1 MASCTVLVLLHCRR
15 DARLNLS
22 GRLNSPSRFHVIF
35 TGMKKLFAA
44 AVLFL
49 AFALIPAM
57 PSRQNDGRDIIDTI
71 MTVDQFDTFLELV
84 READL
89 TFTLKRAGPYTV
101 FAPTN
106 DAFKKLPEGRLQGLL
121 SNKKALRRFLLSHV
135 VYGRFAADQAVRQKS
150 IKTLAGGTIKFE
162 NVQGHGLIGG
172 TAHYAVTNV
181 VTHNGLVQGI
191 DTVLTPS
198 LDTPD
203 QP

>member
-1 MASCTVLVLLHCRR
+1 
-15 DARLNLS
+15 
-22 GRLNSPSRFHVIF
+22 
-35 TGMKKLFAA
+35 MKKLL
-44 AVLFL
+44 AVTALLLTL
-49 AFALIPAM
+49 ATIMPAST
-57 PSRQNDGRDIIDTI
+57 PRQTESRDIIDTLI
-71 MTVDQFDTFLELV
+71 TVDQFDTFLELV

-121 SNKKALRRFLLSHV
+121 SNKKALRRVLLAHV

-172 TAHYAVTNV
+172 TAHYAVTNI